1 MGTFIP
7 VRRRVEYGRGYLEL
21 GLLKEAEAELD
32 AIPENEQSDLNVL
45 EVRVD
50 LHMELK
56 HWVRVIGTAQLVCTQ
71 RPTNERAWIAWAY
84 ALRELQRIEE
94 AKAVLLRAE
103 ALHGAKCG
111 VLHYNL
117 ACYYCLLGDLKEA
130 ERRLKRACILD
141 QSWREAALQDLDL
154 KALWPRISSSN

>member
-1 MGTFIP
+1 MSSIQKQ
-7 VRRRVEYGRGYLEL
+7 RRLEYARGYMEL
-21 GLLKEAEAELD
+21 GLLEEAESELD
-32 AIPENEQSDLNVL
+32 AIAEDDQSALDVL
-45 EVRVD
+45 ELRVD

-56 HWVRVIGTAQLVCTQ
+56 QWPRVVGTAQLVCEKKNTCD
-71 RPTNERAWIAWAY
+71 RAWIAWAY

-103 ALHGAKCG
+103 TWHGSKSG

-117 ACYYCLLGDLKEA
+117 ACYHCLLGEMEEA

-141 QSWREAALQDLDL
+141 PSWRAVALEDSDL
-154 KALWPRISSSN
+154 KTMRARIASVD